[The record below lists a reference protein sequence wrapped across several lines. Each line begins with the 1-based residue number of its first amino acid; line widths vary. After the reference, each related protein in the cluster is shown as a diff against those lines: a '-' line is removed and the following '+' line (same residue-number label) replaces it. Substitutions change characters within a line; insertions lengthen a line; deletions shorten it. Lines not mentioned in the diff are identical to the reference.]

1 MQPANLE
8 QRSNT
13 CCNSQ
18 RKTLFPQILQIMF
31 VCQISRQTGCT
42 LSSFPDSRKQ
52 PISYRKHLSGKKPD
66 SQDRRSPPPAPKTSG
81 IYDKIADISKMR
93 KKRTADWPDYHSE
106 HLTEEN
112 SGNRLLSLLRREV
125 IPLCHR
131 NNDNKKEECISYI
144 PLFRPELFR
153 KKSPVTVKNTCRAS
167 PLHSTS
173 APGNRTDD
181 AESSP
186 ATTPRHVPFQLQYSA
201 EFPPPEY
208 PSPRKHKH
216 LHFP

>member
-1 MQPANLE
+1 MAGRKRTLPSTFIIPSPDSHPESAQMQPANLE

-66 SQDRRSPPPAPKTSG
+66 SRDRRSPPPAPKTSG

-93 KKRTADWPDYHSE
+93 KRGRQIRPDYQLRAPHKRGFRKA
-106 HLTEEN
+106 N
-112 SGNRLLSLLRREV
+112 LLPPLRE
-125 IPLCHR
+125 IMTLCHS
-131 NNDNKKEECISYI
+131 NNDNKEGCSLYI
-144 PLFRPELFR
+144 PLFVRPE
-153 KKSPVTVKNTCRAS
+153 N
-167 PLHSTS
+167 HS
-173 APGNRTDD
+173 GKIYR
-181 AESSP
+181 
-186 ATTPRHVPFQLQYSA
+186 
-201 EFPPPEY
+201 
-208 PSPRKHKH
+208 
-216 LHFP
+216 